1 MAAIKR
7 YGLLTFGL
15 LRHLRADAGV
25 HVIRFR
31 NGRPVKSGRGLAFWF
46 SPHRA
51 SIAELP
57 VDDRDMVLFFRG
69 RSKDFQAVTVQ
80 GNLTWRVANPNVLGL
95 RVDFSIDLKTG
106 RYTGKPVEQ
115 IEGLLTGMSQQLAT
129 QYFAQSSVHDL
140 LDAGIEPLR
149 LRLEQGLA
157 GSERL
162 AAMGIEI
169 VAIRLA
175 TIAPTAELER
185 ALQTPTFESLQQ
197 KADEAVFERRAL
209 AVEKER
215 AIAENELH
223 NKTELA
229 RQEQELIAQ
238 EAANG
243 RNRAEAAREALQ
255 IAADGEAS
263 RIRAVEQASADMEHA
278 RIAIYRD
285 LPQHV
290 LLGLAARAFAEKLT
304 KVDSLNVTPDMLAS
318 VLGELGRSARPA
330 SGDVGRA

>member
-1 MAAIKR
+1 MADIKR
-7 YGLLTFGL
+7 YGI

-25 HVIRFR
+25 HVMRFR

-46 SPHRA
+46 LPHRA

-57 VDDRDMVLFFRG
+57 VDDRNMVLFFKG
-69 RSKDFQAVTVQ
+69 RSKDFQAVAVQ
-80 GNLTWRVANPNVLGL
+80 GNLNWRVADPNVLGL

-115 IEGLLTGMSQQLAT
+115 IEALLTGMSQQLAT
-129 QYFAQSSVHDL
+129 QYFAQATVHEL
-140 LDAGIEPLR
+140 LNAGIEPLR
-149 LRLEQGLA
+149 AELEQSLG

-162 AAMGIEI
+162 TAMGIEI

-175 TIAPTAELER
+175 AISPSAELER
-185 ALQTPTFESLQQ
+185 ALQTPTFEGLQQ

-229 RQEQELIAQ
+229 RRESELIGQ
-238 EAANG
+238 EAANA
-243 RNRAEAAREALQ
+243 RHRAEGARDAEQ

-263 RIRAVEQASADMEHA
+263 RLRAVEQARADMEQA

-285 LPQHV
+285 LPSHI
-290 LLGLAARAFAEKLT
+290 LLGLAARELAAKLT
-304 KVDSLNVTPDMLAS
+304 KIDHLNVTPDLLATL
-318 VLGELGRSARPA
+318 LGELGKSPRVV
-330 SGDVGRA
+330 DRAAGHA

>member
-1 MAAIKR
+1 MADIKS
-7 YGLLTFGL
+7 YGLLTFGV
-15 LRHLRADAGV
+15 LRHLRADAGA
-25 HVIRFR
+25 HVVRFR
-31 NGRPVKSGRGLAFWF
+31 NGRPVKSGRGLSFWF

-57 VDDRDMVLFFRG
+57 VDDRNMVLFFKG

-80 GNLTWRVANPNVLGL
+80 GNLTWRVADPDVLGM

-129 QYFAQSSVHDL
+129 EYFARGTVHEL
-140 LDAGIEPLR
+140 LNAGIEPLR
-149 LRLEQGLA
+149 VRLEQGLS

-169 VAIRLA
+169 VAIRLMA
-175 TIAPTAELER
+175 IAPTTELER

-229 RQEQELIAQ
+229 RREQELIAQ
-238 EAANG
+238 EAANAH
-243 RNRAEAAREALQ
+243 NRAEGARDALQ
-255 IAADGEAS
+255 IEADGEAS
-263 RIRAVEQASADMEHA
+263 RIRAVEQASADMEQA

-285 LPQHV
+285 LPPHV

-304 KVDSLNVTPDMLAS
+304 KVDQLNVTPDMLAS
-318 VLGELGRSARPA
+318 VINELGRTSRLA
-330 SGDVGRA
+330 SGSAGSA

>member
-1 MAAIKR
+1 M
-7 YGLLTFGL
+7 
-15 LRHLRADAGV
+15 
-25 HVIRFR
+25 RFR
-31 NGRPVKSGRGLAFWF
+31 NGRAVKSGRGLSFWF
-46 SPHRA
+46 VPHRA

-57 VDDRDMVLFFRG
+57 VDDRSMVLFFKG

-80 GNLTWRVANPNVLGL
+80 GNLTWRVAAPDVLGL

-106 RYTGKPVEQ
+106 RYTAKPVEQ

-129 QYFAQSSVHDL
+129 QYFAQSTVHEL
-140 LDAGIEPLR
+140 LNAGIEPLR
-149 LRLEQGLA
+149 VRLEQGLS
-157 GSERL
+157 GNERL

-175 TIAPTAELER
+175 AIAPTAELER

-229 RQEQELIAQ
+229 RREQELITQ
-238 EAANG
+238 ETANG
-243 RNRAEAAREALQ
+243 RSRAEAAREGVL

-263 RIRAVEQASADMEHA
+263 RIRAVGQARADMEQA

-285 LPQHV
+285 LPPHV

-304 KVDSLNVTPDMLAS
+304 KVDQLNVTPDMLAT
-318 VLGELGRSARPA
+318 VLGELGRSSRLA
-330 SGDVGRA
+330 SGSAGRA

>member
-1 MAAIKR
+1 MAEIKR
-7 YGLLTFGL
+7 YGFM
-15 LRHLRADAGV
+15 RHLRADAGV
-25 HVIRFR
+25 HVMRFR
-31 NGRPVKSGRGLAFWF
+31 NGRPVRSGRGLAFWF
-46 SPHRA
+46 VPHRA

-57 VDDRDMVLFFRG
+57 VDDRSMVLFFKG

-80 GNLTWRVANPNVLGL
+80 GNLTWRVADPDVLGM

-106 RYTGKPVEQ
+106 RYTAKPVEQ

-129 QYFAQSSVHDL
+129 QYFAQGTVHEL

-149 LRLEQGLA
+149 VRLEQGLS

-169 VAIRLA
+169 VAIRLMA
-175 TIAPTAELER
+175 IAPTTELER

-229 RQEQELIAQ
+229 RREQELIAQ
-238 EAANG
+238 EAANA
-243 RNRAEAAREALQ
+243 RNRAEGVRESMQ
-255 IAADGEAS
+255 ISADGEAS
-263 RIRAVEQASADMEHA
+263 RIRAVEQASADMEQA

-285 LPQHV
+285 LPPHV

-304 KVDSLNVTPDMLAS
+304 KVDQLNVTPDMLAS
-318 VLGELGRSARPA
+318 VINELGRTSRLA
-330 SGDVGRA
+330 SGSAGSA

>member
-1 MAAIKR
+1 MAEIKR
-7 YGLLTFGL
+7 YPVPF
-15 LRHLRADAGV
+15 LRHLRAEAGV
-25 HVIRFR
+25 HVVRFR

-46 SPHRA
+46 IPHRA
-51 SIAELP
+51 SIAEMP
-57 VDDRDMVLFFRG
+57 VDDRSMVLFFKG

-80 GNLTWRVANPNVLGL
+80 GNLTWRIADPDVLGL

-106 RYTGKPVEQ
+106 RHTGKPVEQ

-129 QYFAQSSVHDL
+129 EYFAQGTVHEL

-149 LRLEQGLA
+149 VRLEQGLA

-169 VAIRLA
+169 VAIRLLA
-175 TIAPTAELER
+175 ISPTAELER

-197 KADEAVFERRAL
+197 KADQAVFERRAL

-215 AIAENELH
+215 AIAENELA

-229 RQEQELIAQ
+229 RREQVLIAQ

-243 RNRAEAAREALQ
+243 RQRAEGERDAAQ

-263 RIRAVEQASADMEHA
+263 RIRAVEQASADMEEA
-278 RIAIYRD
+278 RIAIYRE
-285 LPQHV
+285 LPPHV

-304 KVDSLNVTPDMLAS
+304 KVDQLNVTPDMLAS
-318 VLGELGRSARPA
+318 VLGELGRSSRLT
-330 SGDVGRA
+330 SGNAGSA

>member
-1 MAAIKR
+1 MADIKT
-7 YGLLTFGL
+7 YGLLTLGL
-15 LRHLRADAGV
+15 LRHLRSDAGV
-25 HVIRFR
+25 HVMRFR

-57 VDDRDMVLFFRG
+57 VDDRSMVLFFKG

-80 GNLTWRVANPNVLGL
+80 GNLTWRVADPDVLGM

-106 RYTGKPVEQ
+106 DYTGNPVEQ

-129 QYFAQSSVHDL
+129 EYFAQGTVHDL
-140 LDAGIEPLR
+140 LNAGIEPLR
-149 LRLEQGLA
+149 ERLEQGLT

-169 VAIRLA
+169 VAIRLLA
-175 TIAPTAELER
+175 IAPTAELER

-215 AIAENELH
+215 AIAENELA

-229 RQEQELIAQ
+229 RREQQLIAQ
-238 EAANG
+238 EATNA
-243 RNRAEAAREALQ
+243 RNRAEGARDAEQ

-263 RIRAVEQASADMEHA
+263 RIRAVGQARADMEQA
-278 RIAIYRD
+278 RFATYRD
-285 LPQHV
+285 LPPHV

-304 KVDSLNVTPDMLAS
+304 KVDQLNVTPDMLAT
-318 VLGELGRSARPA
+318 VLGELGRSSRSA
-330 SGDVGRA
+330 SGGAGRA

>member
-1 MAAIKR
+1 
-7 YGLLTFGL
+7 
-15 LRHLRADAGV
+15 
-25 HVIRFR
+25 
-31 NGRPVKSGRGLAFWF
+31 
-46 SPHRA
+46 
-51 SIAELP
+51 
-57 VDDRDMVLFFRG
+57 
-69 RSKDFQAVTVQ
+69 
-80 GNLTWRVANPNVLGL
+80 
-95 RVDFSIDLKTG
+95 
-106 RYTGKPVEQ
+106 VEQ

-129 QYFAQSSVHDL
+129 QYFAQAIVHDL

-149 LRLEQGLA
+149 TRLEQSLA

-175 TIAPTAELER
+175 AIAPSAELER
-185 ALQTPTFESLQQ
+185 ALQTPTFENLQQ

-238 EAANG
+238 EATNG

-255 IAADGEAS
+255 IAADGEAT
-263 RIRAVEQASADMEHA
+263 RIRAVEQASADMEQA

-304 KVDSLNVTPDMLAS
+304 KVDHLNVTPDMLAS
-318 VLGELGRSARPA
+318 VLGELGRSSRLV
-330 SGDVGRA
+330 SGDAGRT

>member
-1 MAAIKR
+1 MADIKS
-7 YGLLTFGL
+7 YGLLTVGV
-15 LRHLRADAGV
+15 LRHLRADAGA
-25 HVIRFR
+25 HVVRFR
-31 NGRPVKSGRGLAFWF
+31 NGRPVKSGRGLSFWF

-57 VDDRDMVLFFRG
+57 VDDRNMVLFFKG

-80 GNLTWRVANPNVLGL
+80 GNLTWRVADPDVLGM

-106 RYTGKPVEQ
+106 RYTAKPVEQ

-129 QYFAQSSVHDL
+129 QYFAQGTVHEL

-149 LRLEQGLA
+149 VRLEQGLS

-175 TIAPTAELER
+175 AIAPTTELER

-229 RQEQELIAQ
+229 RREQELIAQ
-238 EAANG
+238 EAANAH
-243 RNRAEAAREALQ
+243 NRAEGARDALQ
-255 IAADGEAS
+255 IEADGEAS
-263 RIRAVEQASADMEHA
+263 RIRAVEQASADMEQA

-285 LPQHV
+285 LPPHV

-304 KVDSLNVTPDMLAS
+304 KVDQLNVTPDMLAS
-318 VLGELGRSARPA
+318 VINELGRTSRLA
-330 SGDVGRA
+330 SGSAGSA

>member
-1 MAAIKR
+1 APRSSPRRASTPELRVAA
-7 YGLLTFGL
+7 
-15 LRHLRADAGV
+15 
-25 HVIRFR
+25 R
-31 NGRPVKSGRGLAFWF
+31 NTGPF
-46 SPHRA
+46 SPGPSKA
-51 SIAELP
+51 S
-57 VDDRDMVLFFRG
+57 
-69 RSKDFQAVTVQ
+69 QAVTVQ
-80 GNLTWRVANPNVLGL
+80 GTPPWRVAAPNVLGL
-95 RVDFSIDLKTG
+95 RVDFRIDLKTG

-129 QYFAQSSVHDL
+129 QYFAQATVHDL

-149 LRLEQGLA
+149 VRLEHGLA

-169 VAIRLA
+169 DAVRPAA
-175 TIAPTAELER
+175 IAPSAELER

-238 EAANG
+238 EATNG
-243 RNRAEAAREALQ
+243 RNRAEATRDALQ
-255 IAADGEAS
+255 IAADG
-263 RIRAVEQASADMEHA
+263 
-278 RIAIYRD
+278 
-285 LPQHV
+285 
-290 LLGLAARAFAEKLT
+290 
-304 KVDSLNVTPDMLAS
+304 
-318 VLGELGRSARPA
+318 
-330 SGDVGRA
+330 